1 MIQNGV
7 CIFCCHVKIQLVQSL
22 FQDDAKII
30 FGTEHRSC
38 AAHNAHDV
46 YKIISRIHLFVL
58 HRIHMCCLHCDLELA
73 WYIVLIENIWCT
85 FYMAWLRVELCMWL
99 EWHKICTCNM
109 CSIGTSRTIACHRI
123 RLSRLL
129 PIFGLFQPKENNN
142 FPSDAQPCFV
152 EPHLCQK
159 DTESKSS
166 MLLTVRQSK

>member
-1 MIQNGV
+1 MWCKKNIPRMN
-7 CIFCCHVKIQLVQSL
+7 F
-22 FQDDAKII
+22 
-30 FGTEHRSC
+30 
-38 AAHNAHDV
+38 
-46 YKIISRIHLFVL
+46 FVL

-85 FYMAWLRVELCMWL
+85 FFYMAWLRVELCMWL

-142 FPSDAQPCFV
+142 FSIWRPAMLRGATSLPKRYG
-152 EPHLCQK
+152 EQK
-159 DTESKSS
+159 LYVTHSS
-166 MLLTVRQSK
+166 TIKIILLLLLPLLMLLLLSYN